1 MAKRSVVSPPAKS
14 SRRLR
19 RQRTTAFVRN
29 RLEPQK
35 AGPAAVQLLHHGTS
49 TDAST
54 NATTDAMHT
63 ESTSLDGTSA
73 RNELLEAALLE
84 AELLNFDVEED
95 LEAVVPMPPTIPL
108 GVRHALTKLFIRRFS
123 YYRELDLWLH
133 LPHPAL
139 RGRTPYERIADGDG
153 VSVLRALLGARA
165 LGWRRGT
172 RRRRASLQIVR

>member
-1 MAKRSVVSPPAKS
+1 MPKRFVVSPPAKS

-19 RQRTTAFVRN
+19 RQQTRAYVRS

-35 AGPAAVQLLHHGTS
+35 AGPAALQLLRHRTSSVVS
-49 TDAST
+49 TDAT
-54 NATTDAMHT
+54 HT

-73 RNELLEAALLE
+73 RHELLEAALLE
-84 AELLNFDVEED
+84 AQLLNFDAEED

-108 GVRHALTKLFIRRFS
+108 GVRHALTKLFIRRFT

-133 LPHPAL
+133 LPHPTL

-153 VSVLRALLGARA
+153 VSVLRALLGSRA
-165 LGWRRGT
+165 LGWRSGT
-172 RRRRASLQIVR
+172 RRKRASLQTVR